1 MLTEYMQR
9 RAIWEMLTKCSTRP
23 VEVEAF
29 DEPWKTIY
37 LIVERLL
44 EQDTRPDDAL
54 AQAAQRVA
62 SGKNDGYW
70 DEVRHLISLVNQA
83 EERPVYRSYQDIAS
97 TLPAIQWLWENW
109 LPRGMLSLL
118 GGFQGT
124 GKSYLAL
131 DLARVVTQAETW
143 PDGTAVQCPG
153 RPAIYVEAEAVP
165 QITAQRLRDMGMNA
179 SKLYPL
185 LPDHYGI
192 INLTDRSWQDRLAD
206 MVGVLEP
213 ELVIID
219 SLSTISDRSQND
231 VEALNDLLMFLV
243 RLATFGNCG
252 MLVLHHLR
260 KPSAMQLSLPGVSI
274 HDFRGSGHIT
284 AMARTVLG
292 YSVVQTGKQFSLNG
306 PRRLDLAKTNVGDY
320 PTPIGIKLVKD
331 AQARTVFEYGQA
343 VEVEAG
349 TARDAAAEWL
359 LDALELA
366 GEPLSQA
373 KIVEMGKEE
382 EHSRATVLRALE
394 ALCDAG
400 QVVPTRGKNVTGN
413 KWALPGWETESQA
426 ESQHD
431 EEA

>member
-1 MLTEYMQR
+1 MLTDYMQR
-9 RAIWEMLTKCSTRP
+9 RAVWELLNSQPATP
-23 VEVEAF
+23 PAVEQF
-29 DEPWKTIY
+29 DEPWRTLY
-37 LIVERLL
+37 LVAERNL
-44 EQDTRPDDAL
+44 EQGMAASQAL
-54 AQAAQRVA
+54 GQAAQSAA
-62 SGKNDGYW
+62 SGERDYW
-70 DEVRHLISLVNQA
+70 AEVSRLIESVSSA
-83 EERPVYRSYQDIAS
+83 SDTPRYDSYEDIAA
-97 TLPAIQWLWENW
+97 TLPPIAWLWDNW

-143 PDGTAVQCPG
+143 PDGAPVQQIG
-153 RPAIYVEAEAVP
+153 RPAVYVEAEAVP
-165 QITAQRLRDMGMNA
+165 QITAQRLRDMGMRA
-179 SKLYPL
+179 DRLYPL
-185 LPDHYGI
+185 LPDRYGI
-192 INLTDRSWQDRLAD
+192 INLTERSWQDRLAD
-206 MVGVLEP
+206 MVGVLKP

-243 RLATFGNCG
+243 RLAAFGNCG

-331 AQARTVFEYGQA
+331 PAGRTSFEYGQA
-343 VEVEAG
+343 ADVESG
-349 TARDAAAEWL
+349 TQRDAAAEWL
-359 LDALELA
+359 LDALELG

-373 KIVEMGKEE
+373 EIVKQGLEE
-382 EHSRATVLRALE
+382 EYSRPTVLRALD
-394 ALCDAG
+394 ALEQAG
-400 QVVPTRGKNVTGN
+400 QIVPTKGRKVTGN
-413 KWALPGWETESQA
+413 KWALPAWESESQG
-426 ESQHD
+426 
-431 EEA
+431 

>member
-9 RAIWEMLTKCSTRP
+9 RAVWELVYGKPERTP
-23 VEVEAF
+23 AVEQFE
-29 DEPWKTIY
+29 EPWRTLY
-37 LIVERLL
+37 LVAERHLEQGKSASDALGQAAQAAASGERDYWAEVSRLL
-44 EQDTRPDDAL
+44 EAVSSASDAP
-54 AQAAQRVA
+54 RY
-62 SGKNDGYW
+62 D
-70 DEVRHLISLVNQA
+70 
-83 EERPVYRSYQDIAS
+83 SYEDIAA
-97 TLPAIQWLWENW
+97 TLPPIAWLWDNW

-131 DLARVVTQAETW
+131 DLARIVTQAETW
-143 PDGTAVQCPG
+143 PDGTPVQAPG
-153 RPAIYVEAEAVP
+153 RPAVYVEAEAVP
-165 QITAQRLRDMGMNA
+165 QITAQRLRDMGMRA
-179 SKLYPL
+179 DRLYPL
-185 LPDHYGI
+185 LPDRYGI
-192 INLTDRSWQDRLAD
+192 INLTERSWQDRLAD
-206 MVGVLEP
+206 MVGVLKP

-243 RLATFGNCG
+243 RLAAFGNCG

-260 KPSAMQLSLPGVSI
+260 KPSTMQLSLPGVSI

-331 AQARTVFEYGQA
+331 PAGRTLFEYGQA
-343 VEVEAG
+343 ADVESG
-349 TARDAAAEWL
+349 TQRDAAAEWL
-359 LDALELA
+359 VDALELA

-373 KIVEMGKEE
+373 EIVKQGLEE
-382 EHSRATVLRALE
+382 EYSRPTVLRALD
-394 ALCDAG
+394 ALEQAG
-400 QVVPTRGKNVTGN
+400 QIVPTKGRKVTGN
-413 KWALPGWETESQA
+413 KWALATWDLKGDT
-426 ESQHD
+426 
-431 EEA
+431 

>member
-9 RAIWEMLTKCSTRP
+9 RAIWEMLYDQQAATPS
-23 VEVEAF
+23 VEQF
-29 DEPWKTIY
+29 DEPWRTLY
-37 LIVERLL
+37 LVAERHLD
-44 EQDTRPDDAL
+44 QGRPPHDAL
-54 AQAAQRVA
+54 GQAAQA
-62 SGKNDGYW
+62 SARADGNYW
-70 DEVRHLISLVNQA
+70 DSVSRLVEAISSASDIPQY
-83 EERPVYRSYQDIAS
+83 ESYQDIAAS
-97 TLPAIQWLWENW
+97 LPPIAWLWQNW

-131 DLARVVTQAETW
+131 DMARVVTQAETW
-143 PDGTAVQCPG
+143 PDGTPVQAPG
-153 RPAIYVEAEAVP
+153 RPAVYVEAEAVP
-165 QITAQRLRDMGMNA
+165 QITAQRLRDMGMIA
-179 SKLYPL
+179 DKLYPL
-185 LPDHYGI
+185 LPDRYGI
-192 INLTDRSWQDRLAD
+192 INLTERSWQDRLAD
-206 MVGVLEP
+206 MVGVLNP

-243 RLATFGNCG
+243 RLAAFGNCG

-260 KPSAMQLSLPGVSI
+260 KPSAMQLSFPGVSI

-320 PTPIGIKLVKD
+320 PAPIGIKLVKD
-331 AQARTVFEYGQA
+331 QTGRTLFEYGQA
-343 VEVEAG
+343 AEMESG
-349 TARDAAAEWL
+349 TQRDAAAEWL

-373 KIVEMGKEE
+373 EIVKQGLEE
-382 EHSRATVLRALE
+382 EYSRPTVLRALD
-394 ALCDAG
+394 ALEQAG
-400 QVVPTRGKNVTGN
+400 QIVPTKGRKVTGN
-413 KWALPGWETESQA
+413 KWALTTWESKGDT
-426 ESQHD
+426 D
-431 EEA
+431 

>member
-9 RAIWEMLTKCSTRP
+9 RAVWELVYGKPERTP
-23 VEVEAF
+23 AVEQFE
-29 DEPWKTIY
+29 EPWRTLY
-37 LIVERLL
+37 LVAERHLEQGKSASDALGQAAQAAASGERDYWAEVSRLL
-44 EQDTRPDDAL
+44 EAVSSASDAP
-54 AQAAQRVA
+54 RY
-62 SGKNDGYW
+62 D
-70 DEVRHLISLVNQA
+70 
-83 EERPVYRSYQDIAS
+83 SYEDIAA
-97 TLPAIQWLWENW
+97 TLPPIAWLWDNW

-131 DLARVVTQAETW
+131 DLARIVTQAETW
-143 PDGTAVQCPG
+143 PDGTPVQAPG
-153 RPAIYVEAEAVP
+153 RPAVYVEAEAVP
-165 QITAQRLRDMGMNA
+165 QITAQRLRDMGMRA
-179 SKLYPL
+179 DRLYPL
-185 LPDHYGI
+185 LPDRYGI
-192 INLTDRSWQDRLAD
+192 INLTERSWQDRLAD
-206 MVGVLEP
+206 MVGVLKP

-243 RLATFGNCG
+243 RLAAFGNCG

-331 AQARTVFEYGQA
+331 PAGRTLFEYGQA
-343 VEVEAG
+343 AEVESG
-349 TARDAAAEWL
+349 TQRDAAAEWL

-373 KIVEMGKEE
+373 EIVKQGLEE
-382 EHSRATVLRALE
+382 EYSRPTVLRALD
-394 ALCDAG
+394 ALEQAG
-400 QVVPTRGKNVTGN
+400 QIVPTKGRKVTGN
-413 KWALPGWETESQA
+413 KWALATWDLKGDT
-426 ESQHD
+426 
-431 EEA
+431 